1 MRIGV
6 VGAGGMGQL
15 HAGCYRRM
23 AGVTLAG
30 IVGRR
35 EPRVREATKRLG
47 CPGFTD
53 LHALTED
60 DSVDAIDVAVPSGV
74 HRGPVLA
81 ALEAGKHV
89 FCETPIALSLD
100 DADAMIRAARRRRRL
115 FLVAQLMR
123 FSPEYARVHEA
134 AVCRELGRPLAA
146 VASRVS
152 PPYWSARNPRPFPV
166 YGEPLLELSIFD
178 FNYLNW
184 LFGKPRSVFTHGI
197 EGPRKAAD
205 HYTVAVRYDHAAGV
219 VEGSARL
226 PASHPFNTHLRV
238 LFERGMYEGDF
249 QLHKGHMSFSLLRYP
264 EKGEQQHVRPR
275 GGDPYKAECAYFVD
289 CVRGRADP
297 SLIDGVHDRA
307 ALRVGLAA
315 RESFRTGRP
324 VGL

>member
-1 MRIGV
+1 V
-6 VGAGGMGQL
+6 S
-15 HAGCYRRM
+15 
-23 AGVTLAG
+23 LAG

-35 EPRVREATKRLG
+35 EARARKAAKSLG

-53 LHALTED
+53 FRALTED
-60 DSVDAIDVAVPSGV
+60 GSVDAIDVTVPSGV
-74 HRGPVLA
+74 HRAPVVA

-89 FCETPIALSLD
+89 FCETPIALNLD
-100 DADAMIRAARRRRRL
+100 DADAMIRAARRHGRL

-123 FSPEYARVHEA
+123 FSPEYARVRQA
-134 AVCRELGRPLAA
+134 AASGELGRPVAA

-152 PPYWSARNPRPFPV
+152 PPYWSPKSPRPFPV

-184 LFGKPRSVFTHGI
+184 IFGRPVSVFTRGLR
-197 EGPRKAAD
+197 GTRNAAD
-205 HYTVAVRYDHAAGV
+205 HYTVTLRYREGVGV

-238 LFERGMYEGDF
+238 LFEHGMYEGDF
-249 QLHKGHMSFSLLRYP
+249 RLHKGHMSFSLLRYP
-264 EKGEQQHVRPR
+264 ARGEVEHVRPP
-275 GGDPYKAECAYFVD
+275 GGDPYRAECAYFVD

-297 SLIDGVHDRA
+297 SLIEAVHDRE

-324 VGL
+324 VKL